1 MATQLA
7 HRSTLQ
13 RDIELWSDRLLAR
26 GYVIIPDV
34 VDPAILAG
42 LGTDLASGFENTPFS
57 CGNFYGTK
65 TQRFGRALL
74 RSPHSATLIQQ
85 ELVLGIVRHVLA
97 PYCDSVQLNLTQ
109 AIAVHPGAPAQLPH
123 RDQDMWPG
131 PKGTLEYTINVIW
144 PITRFTH
151 ENGATRV
158 WGYSHR
164 EEKDKYI
171 ADADTISA
179 EMEPG
184 SVLMFLGST
193 LHGQGANI
201 SDEIRRAL
209 VVGYSLSWLK
219 QFENQF
225 LSYPPE
231 IARTFPRELAELV
244 GYAPIPSNL
253 NSFEGQSPM
262 ILLED
267 EVPAHLGAVDIFRPD
282 QVEAINYYYSN
293 GKPRLVEA

>member
-7 HRSTLQ
+7 YPPTLQ
-13 RDIELWSDRLLAR
+13 EDVQNWTDRLFER
-26 GYVIIPDV
+26 GYVIIPNL

-42 LGTDLASGFENTPFS
+42 LDRDLAEAFEKTPFS
-57 CGNFYGTK
+57 CGNFYGTRTK
-65 TQRFGRALL
+65 RFGRALL

-85 ELVLGIVRHVLA
+85 ELVLGIVNRALR
-97 PYCDSVQLNLTQ
+97 PWCDLVQLNLTQ
-109 AIAVHPGAPAQLPH
+109 AIAVYPGAPAQLPH

-131 PKGTLEYTINVIW
+131 PKGEMEYTLNVIW
-144 PITRFTH
+144 PLTPFTR
-151 ENGATRV
+151 ENGATRL

-179 EMEPG
+179 EMEVG
-184 SVLMFLGST
+184 SVLIFLGST
-193 LHGQGANI
+193 LHGQGANT
-201 SDEIRRAL
+201 SEEIRRAL

-231 IARTFPRELAELV
+231 IARTFSKELAGLI

-262 ILLED
+262 VLLNK
-267 EVPAHLGAVDIFRPD
+267 EVPEHLGAVDLFRPD
-282 QVEAINYYYSN
+282 QVEAINHYYN
-293 GKPRLVEA
+293 VGKPRLI

>member
-1 MATQLA
+1 MATQLRR
-7 HRSTLQ
+7 HDTLQ
-13 RDIELWSDRLLAR
+13 DEIALWTERLFEK

-34 VDPAILAG
+34 VDPKLIAG
-42 LGTDLASGFENTPFS
+42 LDSDLADAFENTPFS
-57 CGNFYGTK
+57 CGNFYGTRTK
-65 TQRFGRALL
+65 RFGRALI
-74 RSPHSATLIQQ
+74 RSPHAPALVQH
-85 ELVLGIVRHVLA
+85 ELVLGIAERALA
-97 PYCDSVQLNLTQ
+97 PWCDSIQLNLTQ
-109 AIAVHPGAPAQLPH
+109 AIAVYPGAPGQLPH

-131 PKGTLEYTINVIW
+131 PKGEMEYTLNVIW

-171 ADADTISA
+171 SDEHTISA

-184 SVLMFLGST
+184 SVLIFLGST
-193 LHGQGANI
+193 MHGQGANT

-209 VVGYSLSWLK
+209 VIGYSLSWLK

-225 LSYPPE
+225 LSYPRE
-231 IARTFPRELAELV
+231 VARHFPKELASLV
-244 GYAPIPSNL
+244 GYGPIPSNL
-253 NSFEGQSPM
+253 NSYEGQSPM

-267 EVPAHLGAVDIFRPD
+267 EVPAYLGAVDVFRPD
-282 QVEAINYYYSN
+282 QVEAINHYYSV
-293 GKPRLVEA
+293 GKPRIV

>member
-1 MATQLA
+1 MATQL
-7 HRSTLQ
+7 RTTLED
-13 RDIELWSDRLLAR
+13 DIGLWTDRLFEK

-34 VDPAILAG
+34 VDPAMLAE
-42 LGTDLASGFENTPFS
+42 LDSDLSEAFEKTPFS
-57 CGNFYGTK
+57 CGNFYGNKTK
-65 TQRFGRALL
+65 RFGRALL
-74 RSPHSATLIQQ
+74 RSRHSAALIQH
-85 ELVLGIVRHVLA
+85 ELVLGIVERALA
-97 PYCDSVQLNLTQ
+97 PWCDGVQLNLTQ
-109 AIAVHPGAPAQLPH
+109 AIAVHPGAPGQLPH

-131 PKGTLEYTINVIW
+131 PKGEMEYTINVIW
-144 PITRFTH
+144 PLSRFTA

-171 ADADTISA
+171 ADDDTIAA
-179 EMEPG
+179 EMEVG
-184 SVLMFLGST
+184 SVLLFLGST
-193 LHGQGANI
+193 LHGQGPNT

-225 LSYPPE
+225 LSYPRE
-231 IARTFPRELAELV
+231 IARTFPKKLAGLV

-253 NSFEGQSPM
+253 NSYEGQSPM

-267 EVPAHLGAVDIFRPD
+267 EVPEHLGAVDLFRPD
-282 QVEAINYYYSN
+282 QVEAIDYYYSV
-293 GKPRLVEA
+293 GKPRLV

>member
-7 HRSTLQ
+7 HPPTLSEDVRSWT
-13 RDIELWSDRLLAR
+13 DRLFEK
-26 GYVIIPDV
+26 GYVIIPNL

-42 LGTDLASGFENTPFS
+42 LDRDLAEAFEKTPFS
-57 CGNFYGTK
+57 CGNFYGTRTK
-65 TQRFGRALL
+65 RFGRALL
-74 RSPHSATLIQQ
+74 RSPFSATLIQQ
-85 ELVLGIVRHVLA
+85 ELVLGIVNQALR
-97 PYCDSVQLNLTQ
+97 PWCDLVQLNLTQ
-109 AIAVHPGAPAQLPH
+109 AIAVYPGAPAQLPH

-131 PKGTLEYTINVIW
+131 PKGEMEYTLNVIW
-144 PITRFTH
+144 PLTRFTK
-151 ENGATRV
+151 ENGATRL

-171 ADADTISA
+171 TDADTISA
-179 EMEPG
+179 EMEMG
-184 SVLMFLGST
+184 SVLLFLGST
-193 LHGQGANI
+193 LHGQGANT
-201 SDEIRRAL
+201 SKEIRRAL

-231 IARTFPRELAELV
+231 IARTFSKELAGLI

-262 ILLED
+262 VLLDE
-267 EVPAHLGAVDIFRPD
+267 EVPEHLGAVDLFRAD
-282 QVEAINYYYSN
+282 QVEAINHFYN
-293 GKPRLVEA
+293 VGKPRLI